1 LILFC
6 RKAGDEK
13 MGWWKLEAWKLNSE
27 GETTDQLS
35 DTDREHIAE
44 SIKDGC
50 TSGEIIDEDEKTED
64 D

>member
-1 LILFC
+1 
-6 RKAGDEK
+6 

-35 DTDREHIAE
+35 DADLEHIAE

-50 TSGEIIDEDEKTED
+50 TSGEINDEEEKTED